1 MSNPSEIVSYI
12 DYISDFYLSVRL
24 RSEKEMRDYL
34 SRKLK
39 RYELEPD
46 EIQELVDTKIAKL
59 QKYDLIN
66 DLKFAQLY
74 ADEKSRFKQ
83 RGEYR
88 IKLELREKGIADEII
103 AEALTQREEEDVDIL
118 PRLLMSRYKNIDW
131 KDVKM
136 RQKAIQGLMRR
147 GFAINDIK
155 KSIEEFLSEE

>member
-1 MSNPSEIVSYI
+1 MSKQDEIVSYI

-39 RYELEPD
+39 RYELESD
-46 EIQELVDTKIAKL
+46 EIQVLVDTKIAKL

-83 RGEYR
+83 RGAYR
-88 IKLELREKGIADEII
+88 IKLELQKKGISNEII
-103 AEALTQREEEDVDIL
+103 SQALSQREEEDSDIL
-118 PRLLMSRYKNIDW
+118 PRLLMSRYKNVDW
-131 KDVKM
+131 KDLKM

-147 GFAINDIK
+147 GFGINDIK